1 LAISKHKCAIVSAKP
16 LGRKILPH
24 KARPPLKAGLDP
36 ATIKIEE
43 TDMARRLC
51 LVTGASA
58 GIGAEFARLFA
69 ERGYD
74 LALTARRADRLE
86 ALAKELTN
94 KWGAS
99 CLTISADLSDRA
111 APKNI
116 LDAIAAQGLQV
127 DALVNNAGYGLQG
140 NYLASSWADH
150 AAFMQVLVEAPLE
163 LVHRVLPGM
172 QARGFGRIINVASL
186 AGHVPGAAGATLYG
200 ASKAFLI
207 KFSQSLNLE
216 NLTTGV
222 HVSALCPGFTVT
234 EFHDVNG
241 MREQI
246 SQMPKWMWQDARTVV
261 EMGFDAAEAN
271 KAVQV
276 TGGVN
281 KTIAALA
288 KLLPDAVAMGLMK
301 SQLSK
306 FRRAD

>member
-1 LAISKHKCAIVSAKP
+1 
-16 LGRKILPH
+16 
-24 KARPPLKAGLDP
+24 
-36 ATIKIEE
+36 
-43 TDMARRLC
+43 MARRLC

-58 GIGAEFARLFA
+58 GIGAEFARIYA

-86 ALAKELTN
+86 TLAKELTD
-94 KWGAS
+94 KWGAT
-99 CLTISADLSDRA
+99 CLTISADLADRS
-111 APKNI
+111 APKTI
-116 LDAIAAQGLQV
+116 IDAITAKGRHV

-140 NYLASSWADH
+140 NYLASSWEEH

-163 LVHRVLPGM
+163 LAHRLLPGM
-172 QARGFGRIINVASL
+172 QERRFGRIINVASL

-216 NLTTGV
+216 NIATGV
-222 HVSALCPGFTVT
+222 HVSALCPGFTYS

-241 MREQI
+241 MREEI
-246 SQMPKWMWQDARTVV
+246 SKMPSWMWLDARKVV
-261 EMGFDAAEAN
+261 EIGFDGVEAN
-271 KAVQV
+271 QAVV
-276 TGGVN
+276 VSGGVN
-281 KTIAALA
+281 KSIAALA
-288 KLLPDAVAMGLMK
+288 KLLPDGVAMSLMK

>member
-1 LAISKHKCAIVSAKP
+1 MV
-16 LGRKILPH
+16 
-24 KARPPLKAGLDP
+24 
-36 ATIKIEE
+36 
-43 TDMARRLC
+43 RRLC

-58 GIGAEFARLFA
+58 GIGAEFARLYA

-74 LALTARRADRLE
+74 LALTARRSDRLE
-86 ALAKELTN
+86 ALGKELSD
-94 KWGAS
+94 KWGAT
-99 CLTISADLSDRA
+99 CLTISSDLADQS
-111 APKNI
+111 APK
-116 LDAIAAQGLQV
+116 AIIDEITAQGRHV

-140 NYLASSWADH
+140 NYMSSSWEQH

-163 LVHRVLPGM
+163 LAHRLLPGM
-172 QARGFGRIINVASL
+172 QERRFGRIINVASL

-222 HVSALCPGFTVT
+222 HVSALCPGFTKS

-261 EMGFDAAEAN
+261 EIGFEAVEAN
-271 KAVQV
+271 TAVVV

-281 KTIAALA
+281 KTIAALV
-288 KLLPDAVAMGLMK
+288 KLLPDGLAMGLMK